1 MIVFINKNFYSQK
14 YDYRKQW
21 LQFTERISLKHSFEE
36 LLSSIAEGFKGAM
49 GVKGASIWLKER
61 EGGEY
66 LCVKALD
73 TVMVETKPDREMI
86 EFLKY
91 KRWILN
97 VHDVNCKEVIACNG
111 EFIEKTC
118 ASLIVPLLNVDE
130 LIGFILLREGLTG
143 EDYDYEDYDLLKTL
157 ARQATAAIMNARLTE
172 ELTEAKEM
180 EAVGRLSSFII
191 HDLKNATSKLSLIA
205 QNAEEHMDNP
215 HFQKD
220 ATKAILNTSEK
231 INNIIVKLKN
241 LPKKTALDLEH
252 ADLGMCVKTAVMEL
266 NIHRNNMLSYKELV
280 PVKTR
285 FDKEEIIKVI
295 INLVMNAFDA
305 MTTYGEVKVVV
316 GKEDNMAF
324 VKVSDN
330 GCGMSNDFIDKSLLK
345 PFQTTKKKGLGIGLY
360 QCKTIIEAHSGKLK
374 IVSQEGKGTDIIM
387 YLPLYPHYSY
397 Q

>member
-1 MIVFINKNFYSQK
+1 
-14 YDYRKQW
+14 
-21 LQFTERISLKHSFEE
+21 
-36 LLSSIAEGFKGAM
+36 
-49 GVKGASIWLKER
+49 
-61 EGGEY
+61 
-66 LCVKALD
+66 
-73 TVMVETKPDREMI
+73 
-86 EFLKY
+86 
-91 KRWILN
+91 
-97 VHDVNCKEVIACNG
+97 
-111 EFIEKTC
+111 
-118 ASLIVPLLNVDE
+118 
-130 LIGFILLREGLTG
+130 
-143 EDYDYEDYDLLKTL
+143 
-157 ARQATAAIMNARLTE
+157 
-172 ELTEAKEM
+172 
-180 EAVGRLSSFII
+180 
-191 HDLKNATSKLSLIA
+191 
-205 QNAEEHMDNP
+205 
-215 HFQKD
+215 
-220 ATKAILNTSEK
+220 
-231 INNIIVKLKN
+231 
-241 LPKKTALDLEH
+241 
-252 ADLGMCVKTAVMEL
+252 
-266 NIHRNNMLSYKELV
+266 MLSYKELV